1 MPAADA
7 VSHRNSVESL
17 GAKATRQVS
26 QNSIVSRMSVSV
38 IGRTTSFLNPTGVD
52 AKSPPPKTIN
62 PWMEMFVFVS
72 YILISAFHPIFID
85 GSKSVNEET
94 GKKYYGYEPM
104 STVVLMTLLISV
116 FTLVFCYAV
125 GGKKEFDTIWDM
137 KPLLL
142 FSVNG
147 AAYALGDYLQMASMG
162 SLQGAAYQILM
173 QTRIILTATLMICI
187 KGVFQTRLQWILLTI
202 LMCSMST
209 YMVIASG
216 DSGSDGGVPI
226 AGMALAFTKVVL
238 SCLTAVVSD
247 KFMKVYKD
255 DSTHVQLAR
264 IHVGRAVAI
273 VIFSFF
279 TPIYS
284 EGFFNGWNSMTG
296 AVTVAFIF
304 KSVSSLYVVAL
315 LDSILKNIAESFAV
329 LVIYGYDVL
338 MPSIEKEFELPTFL
352 AILVVVSACAAYVD
366 SKEPIEKAAKF
377 DDYERN
383 EGLVAKFKTA
393 AAI

>member
-1 MPAADA
+1 MPATECATKETA
-7 VSHRNSVESL
+7 SLSVTGRPAS
-17 GAKATRQVS
+17 RQVS
-26 QNSIVSRMSVSV
+26 NESVKRSK
-38 IGRTTSFLNPTGVD
+38 SFLNPTGVN
-52 AKSPPPKTIN
+52 ATTAPPKEVG

-85 GSKSVNEET
+85 GSKSVDEET

-104 STVVLMTLLISV
+104 SAVILMTLLISV

-125 GGKKEFDTIWDM
+125 GGKKEFDSVFIP
-137 KPLLL
+137 KPLIL
-142 FSVNG
+142 FSING

-162 SLQGAAYQILM
+162 SINGAAYQILM
-173 QTRIILTATLMICI
+173 QSRIILTASLMICI
-187 KGVFQTRLQWILLTI
+187 KGVFQTRLQWILLSI

-209 YMVIASG
+209 YMVIESGDAGSG
-216 DSGSDGGVPI
+216 DSGVPLTGMFI
-226 AGMALAFTKVVL
+226 AFVKVVL
-238 SCLTAVVSD
+238 SCSMAVVSD
-247 KFMKVYKD
+247 KYMKVYKD

-279 TPIYS
+279 TPVYS
-284 EGFFNGWNSMTG
+284 GGFFNGWNSMTV
-296 AVTVAFIF
+296 AVTVAFIA
-304 KSVSSLYVVAL
+304 KSVSSLYVLSL

-338 MPSIEKEFELPTFL
+338 MPWVQKEFELPTFL

-366 SKEPIEKAAKF
+366 SKEPIEKAAQYDAYQCEQQKMT
-377 DDYERN
+377 
-383 EGLVAKFKTA
+383 KSKTYS
-393 AAI
+393 